1 MTNNIKNCFIFWTLV
16 VCFAPN
22 VQAFWGDDVVPRLR
36 VNYLSQTSGKKNK
49 FIKEVF
55 SRRLEDT
62 ENPCF
67 SALSNNTFHVFCV
80 KVYMVFFLPFSYC
93 KRGVAQ
99 MQKPTTLSKKPSKKH
114 LRCLEFQIFGH
125 DIHLIFK
132 MFEHETRYQYI
143 AVDSIKRLAK

>member
-49 FIKEVF
+49 F
-55 SRRLEDT
+55 SRQLEDT
-62 ENPCF
+62 ENLCF
-67 SALSNNTFHVFCV
+67 RALSNDIFHVFCV
-80 KVYMVFFLPFSYC
+80 KVYMFFLPFSYC

-99 MQKPTTLSKKPSKKH
+99 M
-114 LRCLEFQIFGH
+114 
-125 DIHLIFK
+125 
-132 MFEHETRYQYI
+132 
-143 AVDSIKRLAK
+143 

>member
-67 SALSNNTFHVFCV
+67 SALSNDIFHVFCV
-80 KVYMVFFLPFSYC
+80 KVYMVFFCRFLIVNGVLPKCRSQQRC
-93 KRGVAQ
+93 
-99 MQKPTTLSKKPSKKH
+99 QKNLQKNT
-114 LRCLEFQIFGH
+114 F
-125 DIHLIFK
+125 
-132 MFEHETRYQYI
+132 
-143 AVDSIKRLAK
+143 AV

>member
-80 KVYMVFFLPFSYC
+80 KVYMVFFCRFLIVNQTGCCPNVEANNAVKKTFKKTPS
-93 KRGVAQ
+93 
-99 MQKPTTLSKKPSKKH
+99 LSRILDFWP
-114 LRCLEFQIFGH
+114 
-125 DIHLIFK
+125 
-132 MFEHETRYQYI
+132 
-143 AVDSIKRLAK
+143 